1 MSAPN
6 EMLSV
11 VEYLTRIAELDKGSE
26 QGQELYGFCLF
37 LLGRE
42 LNKELQLE
50 VTDGID

>member
-1 MSAPN
+1 MSVPN
-6 EMLSV
+6 EMLNV
-11 VEYLTRIAELDKGSE
+11 VDYLTRIAELDKDSE

-50 VTDGID
+50 VADGIE